1 MNDIDIGDSIS
12 HTIDKNLENTT
23 EVLADTSM
31 DLFTWFKNNGVK
43 ANVEKVH
50 IVVISKDKEFTKI
63 RLYDIY
69 FPLAWMNYPG
79 WYKNQKSTFTRQ
91 WVFHTRNLKV
101 HVTEIF
107 KL

>member
-1 MNDIDIGDSIS
+1 MGSYLIVFLSYLFFLMNDIDIGDSIS

-23 EVLADTSM
+23 EVLADTSI

-63 RLYDIY
+63 RLYDI
-69 FPLAWMNYPG
+69 
-79 WYKNQKSTFTRQ
+79 Q
-91 WVFHTRNLKV
+91 
-101 HVTEIF
+101 
-107 KL
+107 

>member
-43 ANVEKVH
+43 ANAEKVY
-50 IVVISKDKEFTKI
+50 IVVISKDKVFTKI
-63 RLYDIY
+63 RLYDI
-69 FPLAWMNYPG
+69 
-79 WYKNQKSTFTRQ
+79 Q
-91 WVFHTRNLKV
+91 
-101 HVTEIF
+101 
-107 KL
+107 

>member
-12 HTIDKNLENTT
+12 HTIDKNIENVT

-50 IVVISKDKEFTKI
+50 IVVISKDKVFTNIK
-63 RLYDIY
+63 LYDI
-69 FPLAWMNYPG
+69 
-79 WYKNQKSTFTRQ
+79 Q
-91 WVFHTRNLKV
+91 
-101 HVTEIF
+101 
-107 KL
+107 

>member
-1 MNDIDIGDSIS
+1 MGSYLIVFLSYLFFLMNDVDIGDSIS

-63 RLYDIY
+63 RLYDI
-69 FPLAWMNYPG
+69 
-79 WYKNQKSTFTRQ
+79 Q
-91 WVFHTRNLKV
+91 
-101 HVTEIF
+101 
-107 KL
+107 

>member
-1 MNDIDIGDSIS
+1 MGSYLIVFLSYLFFLMNDIDIGDSIS

-50 IVVISKDKEFTKI
+50 IVVISNDKEFTKI
-63 RLYDIY
+63 RQYDI
-69 FPLAWMNYPG
+69 
-79 WYKNQKSTFTRQ
+79 Q
-91 WVFHTRNLKV
+91 
-101 HVTEIF
+101 
-107 KL
+107 